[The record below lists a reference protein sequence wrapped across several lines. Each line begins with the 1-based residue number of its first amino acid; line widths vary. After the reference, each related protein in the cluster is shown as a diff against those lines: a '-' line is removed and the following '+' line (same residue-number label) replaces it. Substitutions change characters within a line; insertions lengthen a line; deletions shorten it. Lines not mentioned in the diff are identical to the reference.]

1 MEKLQQILLLFLAFH
16 FLKAGSQVFDTTGWL
31 SIDCGAEKVQEKQGL
46 EEMNTLRSFHD
57 VLSEEHCYKLPVY
70 KLTLRY
76 IIRAG
81 FFYGNYDGLSRPPTF
96 NLTVEGKM
104 WTTVNT
110 SSMDGSPTREGEAP
124 FISSLEAVPMWVK
137 LFPKLTSSATIH
149 LVTRTNFGGPE
160 VRFTSGLHGD
170 MFNRIWT
177 RGATPPNCREVSTM
191 PADTTLEIENRPPMA
206 AVGDSIEPINPSDP

>member
-1 MEKLQQILLLFLAFH
+1 M
-16 FLKAGSQVFDTTGWL
+16 
-31 SIDCGAEKVQEKQGL
+31 SIDCGAEYPRLSNNLIVWEPDGRLIKTGFNRKVQEKQDL

-76 IIRAG
+76 VIRAG

-110 SSMDGSPTREGEAP
+110 SSMDGSPVYHEISYMSHRSGEINVCLVQTREGEAP

-160 VRFTSGLHGD
+160 VR
-170 MFNRIWT
+170 
-177 RGATPPNCREVSTM
+177 
-191 PADTTLEIENRPPMA
+191 
-206 AVGDSIEPINPSDP
+206 